1 MQVAKRPRVV
11 TKRRSITRWLAAL
24 SLFALLL
31 LASFATP
38 YVHAMRVLRALE
50 SGQMDRSIATR
61 DLQFANVRARAFLPH
76 GRDTAPVLV
85 LVHGV
90 HHLGM
95 EEPRL
100 QAFARALAHEGVLV
114 VTPEIPG
121 AADYQIAPSDIRVIG
136 ESALAAQRAA
146 GSKKV
151 GLMGL
156 SFCGGL
162 SLIAASRA
170 PYSDA
175 IDYVIAVGA
184 HDSMQRVAGFYGTSR
199 MLRADGS
206 TVPFEAHEYG
216 QLVMVYDHPEDFFAA
231 DQVGNVR
238 SVLKAYLYG
247 DGATLR
253 KELQRC
259 EGSSCA
265 TLRAWADH
273 HRDGLGALIVA
284 DAERRKSEMEL
295 VSPHGQLSGLHV
307 PVLLLH
313 GAGDNVIP
321 PSETEFL
328 ARDIPRP
335 WLADELISPAV
346 SHVEVK
352 QPGLV
357 EKMRLLLWM
366 GHMFREID
374 SRDTYG
380 STQLQ

>member
-1 MQVAKRPRVV
+1 M
-11 TKRRSITRWLAAL
+11 RRLLAAVAVVL
-24 SLFALLL
+24 VLL
-31 LASFATP
+31 LAWSATP
-38 YVHAMRVLRALE
+38 YVHAVRLLHALQ
-50 SGQMDRSIATR
+50 SGNTDRSIGTR
-61 DLQFANVRARAFLPH
+61 DLMLGDLRARAYVPY
-76 GRDTAPVLV
+76 GRDDAPVLV

-90 HHLGM
+90 HHLGI

-121 AADYQIAPSDIRVIG
+121 AADYQVAPSDIRAIG
-136 ESALAAQRAA
+136 ESALLSQHAS

-156 SFCGGL
+156 SFSGGL

-175 IDYVIAVGA
+175 IAYVIAVGA
-184 HDSMQRVAGFYGTSR
+184 HDSMQRVATFYGTSR
-199 MLRADGS
+199 MLRPDGS
-206 TVPFEAHEYG
+206 TTPFAAHEYG
-216 QLVMVYDHPEDFFAA
+216 QLVMVYDHPEDFFAP
-231 DQVGNVR
+231 DQVNNVR
-238 SVLKAYLYG
+238 SVLKAYLYE
-247 DGATLR
+247 DGAALR
-253 KELQRC
+253 SALENC
-259 EGSSCA
+259 SGSSCP
-265 TLRAWADH
+265 TLHAWAEH

-284 DAERRKSEMEL
+284 DAERRKKEMDS
-295 VSPHGQLSGLHV
+295 VSPHGQIAALHA

-346 SHVEVK
+346 SHVELK
-352 QPGLV
+352 APGFWDKL
-357 EKMRLLLWM
+357 RLLLWM
-366 GHMFREID
+366 GRMFREVET
-374 SRDTYG
+374 RNTYG
-380 STQLQ
+380 STHLH